1 MKKTDP
7 LQLFLQHGV
16 SFGRQNT
23 TNSVGDCI
31 FCGKDG
37 HFCANPKT
45 KAWDCKVCGKSGGFQ
60 AFLREV
66 TELGLD
72 QFSGTIAKKLAFNR
86 KLKVST
92 LRRFNVGYN
101 PSSDKYIIP
110 VPYTDEQGGLWDVRH
125 CRIGKRLMTTAG
137 CQVGLL
143 GWEQLEEA
151 ETIWLCE
158 GEWDGMAMDEILFRL
173 KLRGKHRIA
182 AVPGANTFKA
192 DWFRFFHDKNVIV
205 CYDNDQPGRLGA
217 TKVYN
222 SISREVK
229 SIKFVH
235 WADENEEGFDIRD
248 LYAQNGTDAAETMRV
263 IKANLNDLPPEAEGA
278 KINVSAPR
286 EAEKL
291 EGDGLLAKTVYSR
304 YKKWLHLPDTSI
316 IDVVY
321 GTIIANRQG
330 GDPLWMFIVAEPG
343 GTKTV
348 PLISLSG
355 SPNIITT
362 TSLTPHA
369 LISGASFS
377 GGGDP
382 SLMAQLNNLPSPAVL
397 VIKDFTTI
405 LNMPQQNREEIFGI
419 LRDAYDGSIE
429 KLFGNGIQRR
439 YNNCRFGILAG
450 VTPAIE
456 QHMEENVQL
465 GERFISYRTPIP
477 RTMKARRKY
486 LEAARRNQGHEAE
499 MAAELVDTSQKI
511 LNYDFG
517 DTLPDVEPGIDDAVI
532 GLAQFV
538 SIMRGTVKRDKFSKE
553 VTHRPF
559 YELGTR
565 LVKEF
570 TKLTSGIAQFRRE
583 SVGQHELKI
592 ARAVARSSAPNGSLG
607 YVRNAWKNP
616 DKAYTSKELS
626 EAVGL
631 PDFPT
636 GKRILEGLSMIGIF
650 QKAST
655 GRIGSNSEVYSL
667 SDDMKEVIQEAGVF
681 DG

>member
-16 SFGRQNT
+16 SFSRQNS

-60 AFLREV
+60 AFLRAVSEQGQ
-66 TELGLD
+66 E
-72 QFSGTIAKKLAFNR
+72 QFTGTIAKKLAFNR

-92 LRRFNVGYN
+92 LKRFNVGYN
-101 PSSDKYIIP
+101 PAADKYTIP
-110 VPYTDEQGGLWDVRH
+110 VPYVDQAGGIWDLRH

-143 GWEQLEEA
+143 GWEYLEEA

-158 GEWDGMAMDEILFRL
+158 GEWDGMVIDEILFRL

-192 DWFRFFHDKNVIV
+192 DWFRFFHNKEVIV

-222 SISREVK
+222 SISREAS
-229 SIKFVH
+229 SIKFLH
-235 WADENEEGFDIRD
+235 WDEECSEGFDVRD
-248 LYAQNGTDAAETMRV
+248 LYAQNETDAKETMRV
-263 IKANLNDLPPEAEGA
+263 IKANLHDFPPEAEGA
-278 KINVSAPR
+278 KINVTVP
-286 EAEKL
+286 EEEKL
-291 EGDGLLAKTVYSR
+291 TGNGLSANTVYSR
-304 YKKWLHLPDTSI
+304 YRKWLHLPDTSI

-382 SLMAQLNNLPSPAVL
+382 SLMALLNNLPSPAVL

-429 KLFGNGIQRR
+429 KLFGNGVRR
-439 YNNCRFGILAG
+439 QYNNCRFGILAG

-456 QHMEENVQL
+456 QHMEQNVQL

-477 RTMKARRKY
+477 KTMKARRAY

-499 MAAELVDTSQKI
+499 MAADLVDVSQSV

-517 DTLPDVEPGIDDAVI
+517 PVPEVEPGIDDAII
-532 GLAQFV
+532 GLAQFT
-538 SIMRGTVKRDKFSKE
+538 SILRGTVSRDRFTKE
-553 VTHRPF
+553 VTHKPF

-570 TKLTSGIAQFRRE
+570 TKLASGIAQFRRE
-583 SVGQHELKI
+583 TVGQHELKV
-592 ARAVARSSAPNGSLG
+592 ARSVARSSVPSGTLSF
-607 YVRNAWKNP
+607 VKNAWK
-616 DKAYTSKELS
+616 DREKAYSSKELS
-626 EAVGL
+626 AAVGL

-636 GKRILEGLSMIGIF
+636 GRRILESLSLLNIF
-650 QKAST
+650 TKST
-655 GRIGSNSEVYSL
+655 TGIGSNSDVYAL
-667 SDDMKEVIQEAGVF
+667 SEDMKEVIQESGVF